1 MKGLHNFVGDS
12 FGGATWTSLHN
23 GGGVGWG
30 EAINGGFGLVID
42 GSEDSERRIRSMI
55 QWDVMNGLARRSWA
69 RNDAAMSTVTNASEL
84 NDRLDVT
91 IPNLVDSN
99 VLDSVFESR

>member
-1 MKGLHNFVGDS
+1 
-12 FGGATWTSLHN
+12 
-23 GGGVGWG
+23 
-30 EAINGGFGLVID
+30 
-42 GSEDSERRIRSMI
+42 MI

-84 NDRLDVT
+84 DDRLDVT

-99 VLDSVFESR
+99 ALDSVFESR